1 MRSKPLQRTS
11 AIIAEKTDTG
21 QTIVERNNSTTK
33 DKDPVMDQARM
44 EQHSS
49 EGVAEEEQEDEAEEA
64 IQGEEAK
71 EVTEGDSKESEQQ
84 QQKTLP
90 TKKRCLIRRHKT
102 SQR

>member
-11 AIIAEKTDTG
+11 AIIAERMDIG
-21 QTIVERNNSTTK
+21 QTIVERNSSTTK
-33 DKDPVMDQARM
+33 DKDPVKDQARM

-71 EVTEGDSKESEQQ
+71 EVTEEDSKESEQQ
-84 QQKTLP
+84 LPKTLP
-90 TKKRCLIRRHKT
+90 TKKRCLIPT
-102 SQR
+102 NQASQ